1 MAETTTAKRV
11 LPGSLEANRN
21 LSQWLDINRDGTV
34 TMRPGKIEIGQ
45 GILTALRQI
54 VAEELDVN
62 LERVSVVTAVTALSP
77 NEGVTSGS
85 QSIEQSGTAFR
96 YAAAEAREL
105 LLARAGAKLGVS
117 IEQLSVNDGVVA
129 ARSGGSVSYW
139 EITDG
144 DLLKREATG
153 DAKPKSHTLHTI
165 VGTAAPR
172 VDIPRKV
179 AGEPTYVQDMAPPG
193 LLHARV
199 SRPPS
204 YNAELLSVDLDD
216 VRKMPG
222 VVAVVRDGRFL
233 GVVAEREEQA
243 IRAQRRL
250 TRNAQWREQD
260 TLPEFNP
267 RYLLKGAAKSEV
279 ISEKK
284 GDGAESPAGP
294 PQGRDFEG
302 EYTRQ
307 FLAHA
312 SLAPSCAVAKFDHG
326 KFTVWT
332 HSQGIYPLRAEMA
345 PALGVPMEDVVVHH
359 VEGAGCYGHNA
370 ADDVALD
377 AALLARAAPGRPVR
391 VQWMREE
398 EFAWEPFS
406 SAMVV
411 KTRATLSDAGQI
423 TAWQMD
429 VWSHGHSSRPGRGTG
444 SNLLAAWHLEKPLP
458 RAQTANPPLPGGGSH
473 RNAIPIYDFP
483 HQKISNHLI
492 PDPPIR
498 SSALRGLGSQSNV
511 FAIESFMD
519 ELALAANADPV
530 EFRLRHL
537 KDPRGRAVIE
547 KVAAMAHWKA
557 NAKGDGTKG
566 RGIGFARY
574 KNGAGY
580 MAMIADI
587 ELADTIRVTHVW
599 GAVDVGQVI
608 NSDGLLNQVEGGIIQ
623 AVSFVLKEEVKYDR
637 MRITQQSWD
646 DYPILSF
653 TEVPQVEVALINR
666 PELPPLGAGEG
677 TQGPISAAVGN
688 ALFNAAGIRL
698 RDIPFTRERLIA
710 AMA

>member
-1 MAETTTAKRV
+1 MAVDTQVSNTKRP
-11 LPGSLEANRN
+11 LPGSLDTNRN

-62 LERVSVVTAVTALSP
+62 LERVNVVSAVTALSP

-85 QSIEQSGTAFR
+85 MSIEQSGTAFR

-105 LLARAGAKLGVS
+105 LFARAGAKLGVS
-117 IEQLSVNDGVVA
+117 IEQLSVADGVITS
-129 ARSGGSVSYW
+129 RSGGSVSYW
-139 EITDG
+139 DITDEAM
-144 DLLKREATG
+144 LKREATG
-153 DAKPKSHTLHTI
+153 EATPKSHTLHKI
-165 VGTAAPR
+165 VGTGAPR
-172 VDIPRKV
+172 IDIPRKV
-179 AGEPTYVQDMAPPG
+179 AGAPTYVQDMDPPG

-204 YNAELLSVDLDD
+204 YQAELISVDLDD

-222 VVAVVRDGRFL
+222 VVAVVRDGKFL

-250 TRNAQWREQD
+250 ARNAQWREQA

-267 RYLLKGAAKSEV
+267 RYLLKLAAKSEV

-284 GDGAESPAGP
+284 GETAAG
-294 PQGRDFEG
+294 REFDG

-312 SLAPSCAVAKFDHG
+312 SLAPSCAVAQCDNG

-345 PALGVPMEDVVVHH
+345 PALGVPPEDIVIHH

-411 KTRATLSDAGQI
+411 KTRATLSDTGHI
-423 TAWQMD
+423 TSWQMD
-429 VWSHGHSSRPGRGTG
+429 TWSHGHSSRPGRGPG
-444 SNLLAAWHLEKPLP
+444 SNLLASWHLEKPLT

-483 HQKISNHLI
+483 NQKISNHLI

-519 ELALAANADPV
+519 ELALAAGVDPI

-547 KVAAMAHWKA
+547 KVAAMAKWKS
-557 NAKGDGTKG
+557 NAKGDGTHG

-580 MAMIADI
+580 MAMIADVA
-587 ELADTIRVTHVW
+587 LAETIRVTHVW
-599 GAVDVGQVI
+599 GAVDVGLVI
-608 NSDGLLNQVEGGIIQ
+608 NSDGLMNQVDGGIIL
-623 AVSFVLKEEVKYDR
+623 AGRFVRKDDVKYDR
-637 MRITQQSWD
+637 ARVTQKRWD

-653 TEVPQVEVALINR
+653 TEVPEVEVALINR
-666 PELPPLGAGEG
+666 PELPAVGAGEG

>member
-1 MAETTTAKRV
+1 MAETTAKRA
-11 LPGSLEANRN
+11 LPGSLDTNRN
-21 LSQWLDINRDGTV
+21 LSQWLDINADGTV

-54 VAEELDVN
+54 VAEELDIN
-62 LERVSVVTAVTALSP
+62 LERVKLVTAVTALSP
-77 NEGVTSGS
+77 NEGITSGS
-85 QSIEQSGTAFR
+85 RSIEESGVAFR

-117 IEQLSVNDGVVA
+117 IEQLSVNDGVVT
-129 ARSGGSVSYW
+129 ARSGGSVTYW
-139 EITDG
+139 DITDNE
-144 DLLKREATG
+144 LLKREATG
-153 DAKPKSHTLHTI
+153 EAVPKSHTLHKI
-165 VGTAAPR
+165 VGTASPR

-179 AGEPTYVQDMAPPG
+179 AGAPTYVNDLDPPG

-204 YNAELLSVDLDD
+204 YQAELISVDLDD
-216 VRKMPG
+216 VRNMPG

-250 TRNAQWREQD
+250 TRNAQWREKA

-267 RYLLKGAAKSEV
+267 RYLLKLQAKTDV
-279 ISEKK
+279 ISEKA
-284 GDGAESPAGP
+284 DASVAVN
-294 PQGRDFEG
+294 GRALEG

-312 SLAPSCAVAKFDHG
+312 SLAPSCAVARFDNG

-345 PALGVPMEDVVVHH
+345 PALGVPPEDIVIHH

-377 AALLARAAPGRPVR
+377 AALLARGAPGRTVR
-391 VQWMREE
+391 LQWMREE

-411 KTRATLSDAGQI
+411 KTRATLSDQGQI
-423 TAWQMD
+423 TSWQMD
-429 VWSHGHSSRPGRGTG
+429 VWSHGHSSRPGRGPG
-444 SNLLAAWHLEKPLP
+444 SNLLASWHLEKPLV
-458 RAQTANPPLPGGGSH
+458 RAQTANPGLPGGGSH

-483 HQKISNHLI
+483 NQKVSNHLI
-492 PDPPIR
+492 PDPPLR
-498 SSALRGLGSQSNV
+498 ASALRGLGSQSNV

-519 ELALAANADPV
+519 ELALAAGVDPV

-547 KVAAMAHWKA
+547 KVAAMANWKA
-557 NAKGDGTKG
+557 NSKGDGTKG

-580 MAMIADI
+580 MAIIADI
-587 ELADTIRVTHVW
+587 ELAETIRVTHVW
-599 GAVDVGQVI
+599 GAVDVGQII
-608 NSDGLLNQVEGGIIQ
+608 NSDGLANQIEGGIIQ
-623 AVSFVLKEEVKYDR
+623 SVSFVLKEEVKYDR
-637 MRITQQSWD
+637 ERVTQQSWD

-653 TEVPQVEVALINR
+653 TEVPEVEVALINR

-677 TQGPISAAVGN
+677 TQGPVSAAVGN
-688 ALFNAAGIRL
+688 ALFNAAGVRL
-698 RDIPFTRERLIA
+698 RDMPFTRERLIA

>member
-1 MAETTTAKRV
+1 MAETPAKRT
-11 LPGSLEANRN
+11 LPGSLDTNRN

-62 LERVSVVTAVTALSP
+62 LDRVKVVTAVTALSP

-85 QSIEQSGTAFR
+85 MSIEQSGTAFR

-117 IEQLSVNDGVVA
+117 IEQLSVNDGVISS
-129 ARSGGSVSYW
+129 RSGGSVSYW
-139 EITDG
+139 EITD
-144 DLLKREATG
+144 DSLLKREATG
-153 DAKPKSHTLHTI
+153 EAKPKSHTLHKI
-165 VGTAAPR
+165 VGTGAPR
-172 VDIPRKV
+172 IDIPRKV
-179 AGEPTYVQDMAPPG
+179 AGAPTYVQDMDPPG

-204 YNAELLSVDLDD
+204 YKAELISVDLDD

-222 VVAVVRDGRFL
+222 VVAVVRDGKFL
-233 GVVAEREEQA
+233 GVIAEREEQA

-250 TRNAQWREQD
+250 ARNAQWREGP

-267 RYLLKGAAKSEV
+267 RYLLKGTPKTDV
-279 ISEKK
+279 ISEKA
-284 GDGAESPAGP
+284 DASVSTS
-294 PQGRDFEG
+294 GRTLEG

-312 SLAPSCAVAKFDHG
+312 SLAPSCAVAQFDNG

-345 PALGVPMEDVVVHH
+345 PALGVPPEDIVIHH

-377 AALLARAAPGRPVR
+377 AALMSRAAPGRPVR

-398 EFAWEPFS
+398 EFAWEPYS

-411 KTRATLSDAGQI
+411 KTKAILSDQGQI
-423 TAWQMD
+423 TSWQMD
-429 VWSHGHSSRPGRGTG
+429 VWSHGHSSRPGRGPG
-444 SNLLAAWHLEKPLP
+444 SNLLAAWHLEKPLV
-458 RAQTANPPLPGGGSH
+458 RAQTGNPPLPGGGSH

-483 HQKISNHLI
+483 NEKVTNHLI
-492 PDPPIR
+492 PDPPLR
-498 SSALRGLGSQSNV
+498 ASALRGLGSQANV

-519 ELALAANADPV
+519 ELALAASVDPV

-547 KVAAMAHWKA
+547 KVAAMANWKA
-557 NAKGDGTKG
+557 GSKATGTKG

-587 ELADTIRVTHVW
+587 ELAETIRVMQVW

-608 NSDGLLNQVEGGIIQ
+608 NSDGLTNQIEGGIIQ
-623 AVSFVLKEEVKYDR
+623 AVSFVLREEVKYDR
-637 MRITQQSWD
+637 ERVTLKSWD

-653 TEVPQVEVALINR
+653 TEVPQVEVVLINR
-666 PELPPLGAGEG
+666 PELRPVGAGEG
-677 TQGPISAAVGN
+677 TQGPVAAAVGN
-688 ALFNAAGIRL
+688 AVFNAAGVRL
-698 RDIPFTRERLIA
+698 RDIPFTRERLVA

>member
-1 MAETTTAKRV
+1 MAVENTENAARRP
-11 LPGSLEANRN
+11 LPGSLETNRN
-21 LSQWLDINRDGTV
+21 LSQWLDINSDGTV
-34 TMRPGKIEIGQ
+34 NMRPGKIEIGQ

-62 LERVSVVTAVTALSP
+62 LERINVVTAVTALSP

-117 IEQLSVNDGVVA
+117 IEQLSVNDGVVS
-129 ARSGGSVSYW
+129 ARSGGSVTYW
-139 EITDG
+139 EITDSE
-144 DLLKREATG
+144 LLKREASGEAT
-153 DAKPKSHTLHTI
+153 PKAHTLHKI
-165 VGTAAPR
+165 VGTASPR

-179 AGEPTYVQDMAPPG
+179 SGAPTYVQDMEEPG
-193 LLHARV
+193 MLHGRV

-204 YNAELLSVDLDD
+204 YKAELVSVDLDD

-233 GVVAEREEQA
+233 GVLAEREEQA

-250 TRNAQWREQD
+250 TRNAQWREEA
-260 TLPEFNP
+260 TLPEFDP
-267 RYLLKGAAKSEV
+267 RYLLKLPAKTDV

-284 GDGAESPAGP
+284 SEAPVA
-294 PQGRDFEG
+294 QGREIKA

-345 PALGVPMEDVVVHH
+345 PALGVPLEDIVIHH

-377 AALLARAAPGRPVR
+377 AALLARAAPGRSVR
-391 VQWMREE
+391 LQWMREE
-398 EFAWEPFS
+398 EFAWEPYS

-411 KTRATLSDAGQI
+411 KTQATLSAQGLI
-423 TAWQMD
+423 ASWQMD
-429 VWSHGHSSRPGRGTG
+429 VWSHGHSSRPGRGPG
-444 SNLLAAWHLEKPLP
+444 SNLLASWHLEKPLT

-483 HQKISNHLI
+483 NQKVSNHLI
-492 PDPPIR
+492 PDPPLR
-498 SSALRGLGSQSNV
+498 SSALRGLGSQANV

-519 ELALAANADPV
+519 ELALAAAVDPV

-537 KDPRGRAVIE
+537 KDSRGRAVIE
-547 KVAAMAHWKA
+547 KVAAMAKWKA
-557 NAKGDGTKG
+557 NAQGDGTRG

-580 MAMIADI
+580 MAMIVDV
-587 ELADTIRVTHVW
+587 ELAETLRVTHVW
-599 GAVDVGQVI
+599 AAVDVGQVI
-608 NSDGLLNQVEGGIIQ
+608 NSDGLLNQIEGGIIQ

-637 MRITQQSWD
+637 ERVTLKSWD

-653 TEVPQVEVALINR
+653 TEVPEVEVALINR
-666 PELPPLGAGEG
+666 PELRPLGAGEG

-698 RDIPFTRERLIA
+698 RDIPFTRERLVA

>member
-1 MAETTTAKRV
+1 MAEITTRRA
-11 LPGSLEANRN
+11 LPGSLDTNRFLN
-21 LSQWLDINRDGTV
+21 QWLDINRDGTV

-54 VAEELDVN
+54 VSEELDVN
-62 LERVSVVTAVTALSP
+62 LDRVKLVTAVTALSP
-77 NEGVTSGS
+77 NEGITSGS
-85 QSIEQSGTAFR
+85 RSIEESGVAFR

-105 LLARAGAKLGVS
+105 LLARAGARLGVS
-117 IEQLSVNDGVVA
+117 IEQLSVDDGVVS
-129 ARSGGSVSYW
+129 ARGGGSVTYW
-139 EITDG
+139 DVTGD
-144 DLLKREATG
+144 DLLKREASGEAT
-153 DAKPKSHTLHTI
+153 PKSHTLHKI
-165 VGTAAPR
+165 VGTASPR

-179 AGEPTYVQDMAPPG
+179 AGAPTYVQDMDPPG

-204 YNAELLSVDLDD
+204 YSAQLVSVDVDD

-222 VVAVVRDGRFL
+222 VVVVVRDGRFL

-250 TRNAQWREQD
+250 MRNAQWREAA
-260 TLPEFNP
+260 TLPEFDP
-267 RYLLKGAAKSEV
+267 HYLLKLEAKTDV

-284 GDGAESPAGP
+284 DAAIATS
-294 PQGRDFEG
+294 GRTLEG

-312 SLAPSCAVAKFDHG
+312 SIAPSCAVAQCDNG

-345 PALGVPMEDVVVHH
+345 LALGVAPEDIVIHH

-377 AALLARAAPGRPVR
+377 AALLARGAPGRPVR

-411 KTRATLSDAGQI
+411 KTRATLSAEGRI
-423 TAWQMD
+423 TSWQMD
-429 VWSHGHSSRPGRGTG
+429 VWSHGHSSRPGRGPG
-444 SNLLAAWHLEKPLP
+444 SNLLAAWHLEKPLT

-483 HQKISNHLI
+483 NQRVSNHLI
-492 PDPPIR
+492 PDPPLR
-498 SSALRGLGSQSNV
+498 ASALRGLGSQSNV

-519 ELALAANADPV
+519 ELALAAGVDPV

-547 KVAAMAHWKA
+547 KVAAMANWKA
-557 NAKGDGTKG
+557 NANGRKGAGGRG

-580 MAMIADI
+580 MAMVADV
-587 ELADTIRVTHVW
+587 ELAETLRVTRVW
-599 GAVDVGQVI
+599 SAVDVGQVI
-608 NSDGLLNQVEGGIIQ
+608 NTDGVINQIEGGITQ

-637 MRITQQSWD
+637 ERVTLRSWD

-653 TEVPQVEVALINR
+653 TEVPEVEVALINR
-666 PELPPLGAGEG
+666 PELPPVGAGEG
-677 TQGPISAAVGN
+677 TQGPVSAAVGN

-698 RDIPFTRERLIA
+698 RDMPFTRERLIH

>member
-1 MAETTTAKRV
+1 MAVDTQVSNTKRP
-11 LPGSLEANRN
+11 LPGSLDTNRN

-62 LERVSVVTAVTALSP
+62 LDRVNVVSAVTALSP

-85 QSIEQSGTAFR
+85 MSIEQSGTAFR

-105 LLARAGAKLGVS
+105 LFARAGAKLGVS
-117 IEQLSVNDGVVA
+117 IEQLSVADGVISS
-129 ARSGGSVSYW
+129 RSGGSVSYW
-139 EITDG
+139 DITDETM
-144 DLLKREATG
+144 LKREATG
-153 DAKPKSHTLHTI
+153 EATPKSHTLHKI
-165 VGTAAPR
+165 VGTGAPR
-172 VDIPRKV
+172 IDIPRKV
-179 AGEPTYVQDMAPPG
+179 AGAPTYVQDMDPPG

-204 YNAELLSVDLDD
+204 YQAELISVDLDD

-222 VVAVVRDGRFL
+222 VVAVVRDGKFL

-250 TRNAQWREQD
+250 ARNAQWREQA

-267 RYLLKGAAKSEV
+267 RYLLKLAAKSEV

-284 GDGAESPAGP
+284 GETAAG
-294 PQGRDFEG
+294 REFDG

-312 SLAPSCAVAKFDHG
+312 SLAPSCAVAQCDNG

-345 PALGVPMEDVVVHH
+345 PALGVPPEDIVIHH

-377 AALLARAAPGRPVR
+377 AALLARAAPGHPVR

-411 KTRATLSDAGQI
+411 KTRATLSDTGHI
-423 TAWQMD
+423 TSWQMD
-429 VWSHGHSSRPGRGTG
+429 TWSHGHSSRPGRGPG
-444 SNLLAAWHLEKPLP
+444 SNLLASWHLEKPLT

-483 HQKISNHLI
+483 NQKISNHLI

-519 ELALAANADPV
+519 ELALAAGVDPI

-547 KVAAMAHWKA
+547 KVAAMAKWKA
-557 NAKGDGTKG
+557 NAKGDGTQG

-587 ELADTIRVTHVW
+587 ELAETIRVTRVW
-599 GAVDVGQVI
+599 GAVDVGLVI
-608 NSDGLLNQVEGGIIQ
+608 NSDGLTNQIEGGIIQ

-637 MRITQQSWD
+637 ERVTQQSWD

-653 TEVPQVEVALINR
+653 TEVPEVEVALINR
-666 PELPPLGAGEG
+666 PELPAVGAGEG

>member
-1 MAETTTAKRV
+1 MTDDTQVSNAKRA
-11 LPGSLEANRN
+11 LPGSLETNRN
-21 LSQWLDINRDGTV
+21 LSQWLDINKNGTV

-62 LERVSVVTAVTALSP
+62 LERVNVVTAVTALSP

-117 IEQLSVNDGVVA
+117 IEQLSVIDGVVSS
-129 ARSGGSVSYW
+129 RSGGSVSYW
-139 EITDG
+139 DITD
-144 DLLKREATG
+144 DSLLQREATG
-153 DAKPKSHTLHTI
+153 EAKPKLHTLHKI
-165 VGTAAPR
+165 VGTGAPR
-172 VDIPRKV
+172 MDIPRKV
-179 AGEPTYVQDMAPPG
+179 AGAPTYVQDMDPPG

-204 YNAELLSVDLDD
+204 YLAELVSVDLDD

-222 VVAVVRDGRFL
+222 VVAVVRDGKFL
-233 GVVAEREEQA
+233 GVLAEREEQA

-250 TRNAQWREQD
+250 ARNAQWRERA

-267 RYLLKGAAKSEV
+267 RYLLKGTPKTDV
-279 ISEKK
+279 ISEKSDAAVSTS
-284 GDGAESPAGP
+284 GSTL
-294 PQGRDFEG
+294 EG

-312 SLAPSCAVAKFDHG
+312 SLAPSCAVAQFDNG

-345 PALGVPMEDVVVHH
+345 PALGVPPEDIVIHH

-398 EFAWEPFS
+398 EFAWEPYS
-406 SAMVV
+406 SSMVV
-411 KTRATLSDAGQI
+411 KTKATLSDQGQI
-423 TAWQMD
+423 TSWQMD
-429 VWSHGHSSRPGRGTG
+429 VWSHGHSARPGRGPG
-444 SNLLAAWHLEKPLP
+444 SNLLAAWHLEKPLV
-458 RAQTANPPLPGGGSH
+458 RAQTGNPPLPGGGSH

-483 HQKISNHLI
+483 NEKVINHLI
-492 PDPPIR
+492 PDPPLR
-498 SSALRGLGSQSNV
+498 ASALRGLGSQTNV

-519 ELALAANADPV
+519 ELALVANVDPV

-547 KVAAMAHWKA
+547 KVAVMANWKA
-557 NAKGDGTKG
+557 GTKGNGTKG

-587 ELADTIRVTHVW
+587 ELAETIRVTHVW
-599 GAVDVGQVI
+599 GAVDVGQII
-608 NSDGLLNQVEGGIIQ
+608 NSDGLTNQVEGGIIQ
-623 AVSFVLKEEVKYDR
+623 AVSFVLREEVKYDR
-637 MRITQQSWD
+637 ERVTLKSWD

-666 PELPPLGAGEG
+666 PEMRPVGAGEG
-677 TQGPISAAVGN
+677 TQGPVSAAVGN
-688 ALFNAAGIRL
+688 ALFNAAGVRL
-698 RDIPFTRERLIA
+698 RDMPFTRERLVA
-710 AMA
+710 AMV

>member
-1 MAETTTAKRV
+1 MAEITAKRK
-11 LPGSLEANRN
+11 LPGSLETNRN
-21 LSQWLDINRDGTV
+21 LSQWLDINTDGTV

-62 LERVSVVTAVTALSP
+62 LARVNIVTAVTALSP

-85 QSIEQSGTAFR
+85 RSIEESGVAFR

-117 IEQLSVNDGVVA
+117 IEQLSVNDGVVS

-144 DLLKREATG
+144 ELLKREASGEAT
-153 DAKPKSHTLHTI
+153 PKSHTLHKI
-165 VGTAAPR
+165 VGTPSPR

-179 AGEPTYVQDMAPPG
+179 AGAPVYVHDMEPPG

-204 YNAELLSVDLDD
+204 YQAELVSVDLDD

-233 GVVAEREEQA
+233 GVIAEREEQA
-243 IRAQRRL
+243 IRAQHRL
-250 TRNAQWREQD
+250 TRNAQWREQA
-260 TLPEFNP
+260 TLPEFDP
-267 RYLLKGAAKSEV
+267 RYLLKLQAKTDV

-284 GDGAESPAGP
+284 DAAAAAAG
-294 PQGRDFEG
+294 GREFEG
-302 EYTRQ
+302 VYTRQ

-312 SLAPSCAVAKFDHG
+312 SLAPSCAVAQFDNG

-345 PALGVPMEDVVVHH
+345 PALGVAPEDIVIHH

-377 AALLARAAPGRPVR
+377 AALLARGAPGRTVR
-391 VQWMREE
+391 LQWMRDE
-398 EFAWEPFS
+398 EFAWEPYS
-406 SAMVV
+406 STMVV
-411 KTRATLSDAGQI
+411 KTRATLSPQGQI
-423 TAWQMD
+423 SSWQMD
-429 VWSHGHSSRPGRGTG
+429 VWSHGHSSRPGRGPG
-444 SNLLAAWHLEKPLP
+444 SNLLAAWHLEKPLA

-483 HQKISNHLI
+483 NQTVSNHLI
-492 PDPPIR
+492 PDPPLR
-498 SSALRGLGSQSNV
+498 ASALRGLGSQANV

-519 ELALAANADPV
+519 ELALAAGVDTV

-537 KDPRGRAVIE
+537 KDPRGRAVVE
-547 KVAAMAHWKA
+547 KVAAMANWKA
-557 NAKGDGTKG
+557 SARGDGTRG

-580 MAMIADI
+580 MAMIVDLT
-587 ELADTIRVTHVW
+587 LAETLRVTDVW
-599 GAVDVGQVI
+599 AAVDVGQVI
-608 NSDGLLNQVEGGIIQ
+608 NSDGLTNQVEGGIIQ

-637 MRITQQSWD
+637 ERVTLKSWD

-653 TEVPQVEVALINR
+653 TEVPNVEVALINR

-677 TQGPISAAVGN
+677 TQGPIAAAVGN

>member
-1 MAETTTAKRV
+1 MAAENNTTAKRV
-11 LPGSLEANRN
+11 LPGSLETNRN

-62 LERVSVVTAVTALSP
+62 LQRVNVVTAVTALSP

-105 LLARAGAKLGVS
+105 LLARAGVKLGVS
-117 IEQLSVNDGVVA
+117 LEQLSVNDGVISS
-129 ARSGGSVSYW
+129 RSGGSVSYW
-139 EITDG
+139 EITD
-144 DLLKREATG
+144 DNLLKREATG
-153 DAKPKSHTLHTI
+153 DAKPKSHMLHKI
-165 VGTAAPR
+165 VGTGAPR
-172 VDIPRKV
+172 IDIPRKV
-179 AGEPTYVQDMAPPG
+179 SGAPTYVHDMDPPG

-204 YNAELLSVDLDD
+204 YQAELISVDLDE

-243 IRAQRRL
+243 LRAQRRL
-250 TRNAQWREQD
+250 ARNAQWREAP

-267 RYLLKGAAKSEV
+267 RYLLKGTPKTEV

-284 GDGAESPAGP
+284 GEPAT
-294 PQGRDFEG
+294 GREFHG

-312 SLAPSCAVAKFDHG
+312 SLAPSCAVAQFDHG

-345 PALGVPMEDVVVHH
+345 PALNVSAEDIVIHH

-377 AALLARAAPGRPVR
+377 AALLARAVPGRPVR
-391 VQWMREE
+391 LQWMREE
-398 EFAWEPFS
+398 EFAWEPYS

-411 KTRATLSDAGQI
+411 KTRATLSDQGQI
-423 TAWQMD
+423 TSWQMD
-429 VWSHGHSSRPGRGTG
+429 VWSHGHSSRPGRGPG
-444 SNLLAAWHLEKPLP
+444 SNLLAAWHLEKPLT
-458 RAQTANPPLPGGGSH
+458 RAQTGNPPLPGGGSH

-483 HQKISNHLI
+483 NEKVTNHLI
-492 PDPPIR
+492 PDPPLR
-498 SSALRGLGSQSNV
+498 ASALRGLGSQTNV

-519 ELALAANADPV
+519 ELALAAEVDPV

-537 KDPRGRAVIE
+537 KDPRGRAVLE

-557 NAKGDGTKG
+557 GAKAEGKGGTKG

-580 MAMIADI
+580 MAMIAEV
-587 ELADTIRVTHVW
+587 ELAETLRVTQVW

-608 NSDGLLNQVEGGIIQ
+608 NPDGLTNQIEGGIIQ
-623 AVSFVLKEEVKYDR
+623 AVSFVLREEVKYDR
-637 MRITQQSWD
+637 ERVTLRSWD

-653 TEVPQVEVALINR
+653 TEVPTVEVALINR
-666 PELPPLGAGEG
+666 PELRPVGAGEG
-677 TQGPISAAVGN
+677 TQGPVSAAVGN

-698 RDIPFTRERLIA
+698 RDMPFTRERLVA

>member
-1 MAETTTAKRV
+1 MAETSAKRK
-11 LPGSLEANRN
+11 LPGSLETNRN
-21 LSQWLDINRDGTV
+21 LSQWLDINSDGTV

-62 LERVSVVTAVTALSP
+62 LARVNIVTAVTGLSP

-85 QSIEQSGTAFR
+85 RSIEESGVAFR

-117 IEQLSVNDGVVA
+117 IEQLSVNDGMVS

-144 DLLKREATG
+144 ELLKREASGEAT
-153 DAKPKSHTLHTI
+153 PKSHTLHKI
-165 VGTAAPR
+165 VGTPSPR

-179 AGEPTYVQDMAPPG
+179 AGAPVYVHDMEPPG

-204 YNAELLSVDLDD
+204 YQAELVSVDLDD

-233 GVVAEREEQA
+233 GVIAEREEQA

-250 TRNAQWREQD
+250 TRNAQWREQA
-260 TLPEFNP
+260 TLPEFDP
-267 RYLLKGAAKSEV
+267 RYLLKLQAKSDV

-284 GDGAESPAGP
+284 DAAAAAAG
-294 PQGRDFEG
+294 GREFEG

-312 SLAPSCAVAKFDHG
+312 SLAPSCAVAQFDNG

-345 PALGVPMEDVVVHH
+345 PALGVPPEDIVIHH
-359 VEGAGCYGHNA
+359 VEGAGCYGHYA

-377 AALLARAAPGRPVR
+377 AALLARGAPGRTVR
-391 VQWMREE
+391 LQWMRDE
-398 EFAWEPFS
+398 EFAWEPYS

-411 KTRATLSDAGQI
+411 KTRATLSPQGQI
-423 TAWQMD
+423 SSWQMD
-429 VWSHGHSSRPGRGTG
+429 VWSHGHSSRPGRGPG
-444 SNLLAAWHLEKPLP
+444 SNLLAAWHLEKPLT

-483 HQKISNHLI
+483 NQTVSNHLI
-492 PDPPIR
+492 PDPPLR
-498 SSALRGLGSQSNV
+498 ASALRGLGSQANV

-519 ELALAANADPV
+519 ELALAAGVDTI

-537 KDPRGRAVIE
+537 KDPRGRAVVE
-547 KVAAMAHWKA
+547 KVAAMANWKVG
-557 NAKGDGTKG
+557 AKGDGTRG

-580 MAMIADI
+580 MAMIVNLT
-587 ELADTIRVTHVW
+587 LAETLRVTDVW
-599 GAVDVGQVI
+599 AAVDVGQVI
-608 NSDGLLNQVEGGIIQ
+608 NSDGLTNQVEGGIIQ

-637 MRITQQSWD
+637 ERVTLKSWD

-653 TEVPQVEVALINR
+653 TEVPNVEVALINR

-677 TQGPISAAVGN
+677 TQGPIAAAVGN

-698 RDIPFTRERLIA
+698 RDIPFTRERLLA

>member
-1 MAETTTAKRV
+1 MASEDTTRRT
-11 LPGSLEANRN
+11 LPGSLDTNRN

-62 LERVSVVTAVTALSP
+62 LERIKLVTAVTALSP
-77 NEGVTSGS
+77 NEGITSGS
-85 QSIEQSGTAFR
+85 RSIEESGVAFR

-105 LLARAGAKLGVS
+105 LLARAGVKLGVS
-117 IEQLSVNDGVVA
+117 IEQLSVNDGVVS
-129 ARSGGSVSYW
+129 ARGGGSVTYW
-139 EITDG
+139 DITDSE
-144 DLLKREATG
+144 LLQREASGEAT
-153 DAKPKSHTLHTI
+153 PKSYTLHKI
-165 VGTAAPR
+165 VGTASPR

-179 AGEPTYVQDMAPPG
+179 AGTATYVQDMDPPG

-204 YNAELLSVDLDD
+204 YKAELISVNLDD
-216 VRKMPG
+216 VRAMPG
-222 VVAVVRDGRFL
+222 VVAVLRDGKFL

-250 TRNAQWREQD
+250 TRNAQWREEA
-260 TLPEFNP
+260 TLPEFDP
-267 RYLLKGAAKSEV
+267 RYLLKCQAKTDV
-279 ISEKK
+279 ISEKNDASVAT
-284 GDGAESPAGP
+284 DG
-294 PQGRDFEG
+294 RMLEG

-312 SLAPSCAVAKFDHG
+312 SLAPSCAVAKFDNG

-345 PALGVPMEDVVVHH
+345 PALSVAQEDIVIHH

-398 EFAWEPFS
+398 EFAWEPYS

-411 KTRATLSDAGQI
+411 KTRATLSTEGHI
-423 TAWQMD
+423 TSWNMD
-429 VWSHGHSSRPGRGTG
+429 VWSHGHSSRPGRGPG
-444 SNLLAAWHLEKPLP
+444 SNLLASWHLEKPLT
-458 RAQTANPPLPGGGSH
+458 RAQTANPGLPGGGSH
-473 RNAIPIYDFP
+473 RNAIPIYEFP
-483 HQKISNHLI
+483 NQRVCNHLI
-492 PDPPIR
+492 PDPPLR
-498 SSALRGLGSQSNV
+498 ASALRGLGSQANV

-519 ELALAANADPV
+519 ELALAAGVDPV

-547 KVAAMAHWKA
+547 KVSAMANWKA
-557 NAKGDGTKG
+557 HSKADGNRGTKG

-580 MAMIADI
+580 MAMIADV
-587 ELADTIRVTHVW
+587 ELAETIRVTHVW

-608 NSDGLLNQVEGGIIQ
+608 NSDGLLNQIEGGIIQ

-637 MRITQQSWD
+637 ERVTLKSWD

-653 TEVPQVEVALINR
+653 TEVPEVEVALINR

-677 TQGPISAAVGN
+677 TQGPVSAAVGN

-698 RDIPFTRERLIA
+698 RDMPFTRERLIA

>member
-1 MAETTTAKRV
+1 MAVDPPVSNAKRP
-11 LPGSLEANRN
+11 LPGSLDTNRN

-62 LERVSVVTAVTALSP
+62 LERVKVVTAVTALSP

-85 QSIEQSGTAFR
+85 MSIEQSGTAFR
-96 YAAAEAREL
+96 HAAAEAREL

-117 IEQLSVNDGVVA
+117 IEQLAVSDGVVTS
-129 ARSGGSVSYW
+129 RGGGSVTYW
-139 EITDG
+139 EITD
-144 DLLKREATG
+144 DNLLRREATG
-153 DAKPKSHTLHTI
+153 EAKPKSHTLHKI
-165 VGTAAPR
+165 VGTGSPR

-179 AGEPTYVQDMAPPG
+179 AGAPTYVQDMEPPG

-233 GVVAEREEQA
+233 GVLAEREEQA

-250 TRNAQWREQD
+250 TRNAKWREQE

-267 RYLLKGAAKSEV
+267 RYLLKSAAKAEV
-279 ISEKK
+279 ISEKS
-284 GDGAESPAGP
+284 AAAAT
-294 PQGRDFEG
+294 GRAFEG

-312 SLAPSCAVAKFDHG
+312 SLAPSCAVAQFDNG
-326 KFTVWT
+326 KFAMWT

-345 PALGVPMEDVVVHH
+345 PALGVPMEDIVIHH

-406 SAMVV
+406 SAMEV
-411 KTRATLSDAGQI
+411 KTRATLSDAGHI
-423 TAWQMD
+423 TSWQMD
-429 VWSHGHSSRPGRGTG
+429 VYSHGHSSRPGRGTG
-444 SNLLAAWHLEKPLP
+444 SNLLVAWHLEKPLP

-483 HQKISNHLI
+483 NQKVTNHLI

-519 ELALAANADPV
+519 ELALAAGADPV

-547 KVAAMAHWKA
+547 KVAAMAKWKA
-557 NAKGDGTKG
+557 GAKGDGTRG

-587 ELADTIRVTHVW
+587 ELAETIRVTRVW
-599 GAVDVGQVI
+599 GAVDVGQII
-608 NSDGLLNQVEGGIIQ
+608 NSDGLTNQIEGGIIQ

-637 MRITQQSWD
+637 MRVTQQSWD

-653 TEVPQVEVALINR
+653 TEVPEVEVALINR
-666 PELPPLGAGEG
+666 PELPAVGAGEG
-677 TQGPISAAVGN
+677 TQGPVSAAVGN
-688 ALFNAAGIRL
+688 ALFHAAGVRL
-698 RDIPFTRERLIA
+698 RDMPFTRERLIA

>member
-1 MAETTTAKRV
+1 MAAENNTAKRA
-11 LPGSLEANRN
+11 LPGSLDTNRN
-21 LSQWLDINRDGTV
+21 LSQWLDINKNGTV

-54 VAEELDVN
+54 VAEELDVDLN
-62 LERVSVVTAVTALSP
+62 RINVVTAVTALSP

-85 QSIEQSGTAFR
+85 MSIEQSGTAFR

-117 IEQLSVNDGVVA
+117 IEQLSVNDGVVSS
-129 ARSGGSVSYW
+129 RSGGSVSYW
-139 EITDG
+139 EITD
-144 DLLKREATG
+144 DSLLQREATG
-153 DAKPKSHTLHTI
+153 EAKPKSHTMHKI
-165 VGTAAPR
+165 VGTGAPR
-172 VDIPRKV
+172 IDIPRKV
-179 AGEPTYVQDMAPPG
+179 AGAPTYVQDMDPPG

-204 YNAELLSVDLDD
+204 YKAELISVDLDD

-222 VVAVVRDGRFL
+222 VVAVVRDGKFL
-233 GVVAEREEQA
+233 GVIAEREEQA

-250 TRNAQWREQD
+250 ARNAQWREGP
-260 TLPEFNP
+260 TLPEFDP
-267 RYLLKGAAKSEV
+267 RYLLKGTPKTDV
-279 ISEKK
+279 ISEKA
-284 GDGAESPAGP
+284 DASVSTS
-294 PQGRDFEG
+294 GRTLEG

-312 SLAPSCAVAKFDHG
+312 SLAPSCAVAQFDNG

-345 PALGVPMEDVVVHH
+345 PALGVPPEDIVIHH

-377 AALLARAAPGRPVR
+377 AALMSRGAPGRPVR
-391 VQWMREE
+391 VQWMRED
-398 EFAWEPFS
+398 EFAWEPYS

-411 KTRATLSDAGQI
+411 KTKATLSDKGLI
-423 TAWQMD
+423 TSWQMD
-429 VWSHGHSSRPGRGTG
+429 VWSHGHSSRPGRGPG
-444 SNLLAAWHLEKPLP
+444 SNLLAAWHLEKPLV
-458 RAQTANPPLPGGGSH
+458 RAQTGNPPLPGGGSH

-483 HQKISNHLI
+483 NEKVINHLI
-492 PDPPIR
+492 PDPPLR
-498 SSALRGLGSQSNV
+498 ASALRGLGSQSNV

-519 ELALAANADPV
+519 ELALAANVDPV

-537 KDPRGRAVIE
+537 KDPRGRAVIA
-547 KVAAMAHWKA
+547 KVAAMANWKA
-557 NAKGDGTKG
+557 GAKGTGTKG

-587 ELADTIRVTHVW
+587 ELAETIRVTHVW
-599 GAVDVGQVI
+599 GAVDVGQII
-608 NSDGLLNQVEGGIIQ
+608 NSDGLTNQIEGGIIQ
-623 AVSFVLKEEVKYDR
+623 AVSFVLREEVTYDR
-637 MRITQQSWD
+637 ERVTLKSWD

-653 TEVPQVEVALINR
+653 VDVPQVEVALINR
-666 PELPPLGAGEG
+666 PELRPVGAGEG
-677 TQGPISAAVGN
+677 TQGPVSAAVGN
-688 ALFNAAGIRL
+688 ALFNAAGVRL
-698 RDIPFTRERLIA
+698 RDMPFTRERLVA

>member
-1 MAETTTAKRV
+1 MAGNTQASTAKRP
-11 LPGSLEANRN
+11 LPGSLDTNRN

-34 TMRPGKIEIGQ
+34 NMRPGKIEIGQ

-62 LERVSVVTAVTALSP
+62 LERIKVVTAVTALSP

-85 QSIEQSGTAFR
+85 MSIEQSGTAFR
-96 YAAAEAREL
+96 HAAAEAREL

-117 IEQLSVNDGVVA
+117 IEQLSVSDGVITS
-129 ARSGGSVSYW
+129 RSGGSVMYW
-139 EITDG
+139 EITD
-144 DLLKREATG
+144 DQLLQREATG
-153 DAKPKSHTLHTI
+153 DAKPKSHTLHKI
-165 VGTAAPR
+165 VGTASPR

-179 AGEPTYVQDMAPPG
+179 AGAPTYVQDMEPPG

-204 YNAELLSVDLDD
+204 YNAELISVDLDD

-222 VVAVVRDGRFL
+222 VVAVLRDGRFL

-250 TRNAQWREQD
+250 ARNAKWREQE

-267 RYLLKGAAKSEV
+267 RYLLKSSAKSEV
-279 ISEKK
+279 ISEKT
-284 GDGAESPAGP
+284 DATAGTA
-294 PQGRDFEG
+294 GRALEG

-312 SLAPSCAVAKFDHG
+312 SLAPSCAVAQFDSG

-345 PALGVPMEDVVVHH
+345 PALGVPPEDVVIHH

-423 TAWQMD
+423 TSWQMD

-483 HQKISNHLI
+483 NQKITNHLI

-519 ELALAANADPV
+519 ELALAAGVDPV

-547 KVAAMAHWKA
+547 KVAAMANWKA
-557 NAKGDGTKG
+557 GAKGGGTRG

-587 ELADTIRVTHVW
+587 ELAETIRVTNVW
-599 GAVDVGQVI
+599 GAVDVGQII
-608 NSDGLLNQVEGGIIQ
+608 NSDGLSNQIEGGIIQ
-623 AVSFVLKEEVKYDR
+623 SVSFVLKEEVHYDR
-637 MRITQQSWD
+637 TRITQQTWD

-653 TEVPQVEVALINR
+653 TEVPEVEVALINR
-666 PELPPLGAGEG
+666 PELPAVGAGEG
-677 TQGPISAAVGN
+677 TQGPVSAAVGN
-688 ALFNAAGIRL
+688 ALFHAAGVRL
-698 RDIPFTRERLIA
+698 RDMPFTRERLIA

>member
-1 MAETTTAKRV
+1 MATETTAKRP
-11 LPGSLEANRN
+11 LPGSLETNRK

-62 LERVSVVTAVTALSP
+62 LERIKLVTAVTALSP

-85 QSIEQSGTAFR
+85 RSIEESGIAFR

-117 IEQLSVNDGVVA
+117 IERLSVNDGVVSS
-129 ARSGGSVSYW
+129 RSGGSITYW
-139 EITDG
+139 DITDN
-144 DLLKREATG
+144 DLLKREASGEAT
-153 DAKPKSHTLHTI
+153 PKSHTLHRI
-165 VGTAAPR
+165 VGTASPR
-172 VDIPRKV
+172 VDIPGKV
-179 AGEPTYVQDMAPPG
+179 AGVPTYVQDMDPPG

-204 YNAELLSVDLDD
+204 YKAELVSVDLDD
-216 VRKMPG
+216 VRNMPG

-233 GVVAEREEQA
+233 GVIAEREEQA

-250 TRNAQWREQD
+250 TRNAQWREEA
-260 TLPEFNP
+260 TLPEFDP
-267 RYLLKGAAKSEV
+267 RYLLKLQAKAEV
-279 ISEKK
+279 ISEKADVSIAAN
-284 GDGAESPAGP
+284 GRTLES
-294 PQGRDFEG
+294 

-312 SLAPSCAVAKFDHG
+312 SLAPSCSVAQFDNG

-345 PALGVPMEDVVVHH
+345 PALGVPLEDIVIHH

-370 ADDVALD
+370 ADDVALE
-377 AALLARAAPGRPVR
+377 AALLARGAPGRPVR
-391 VQWMREE
+391 LQWMREE
-398 EFAWEPFS
+398 EFAWEPYS

-411 KTRATLSDAGQI
+411 KTRATLSDQGQI
-423 TAWQMD
+423 TSWQMD

-444 SNLLAAWHLEKPLP
+444 SNLLAAWYLEKPLV

-483 HQKISNHLI
+483 NQKVSNHLI
-492 PDPPIR
+492 PDPPLR
-498 SSALRGLGSQSNV
+498 SSALRGLGSQANV

-519 ELALAANADPV
+519 ELAIAAGVDPV

-547 KVAAMAHWKA
+547 KVAAMASWKA
-557 NAKGDGTKG
+557 NAKGNGTQG

-580 MAMIADI
+580 MAMIVDV
-587 ELADTIRVTHVW
+587 ELAETIRVPHVW
-599 GAVDVGQVI
+599 AAVDVGQVI
-608 NSDGLLNQVEGGIIQ
+608 NIDGVTNQVEGGIIQ

-637 MRITQQSWD
+637 ERVTLKSWD

-653 TEVPQVEVALINR
+653 AEAPEVEVALINR

-677 TQGPISAAVGN
+677 TQGPVAAAVGN